1 MLFSMFYFTS
11 LLSAITLYSTVFST
25 KMEEGV
31 NQTEIAR
38 LLREDGFANT
48 GLTFLWYVSGHS
60 YVQGEAI

>member
-1 MLFSMFYFTS
+1 MFYFTS